1 MCTRCSHTVGTVAK
15 GVLTAGILILAF
27 SGCGDGGVQ
36 QSLDA
41 AAQSVRTSLDTWKRG
56 EKAGTPIA
64 GPVAIEFFD
73 DHWQRSAR
81 LVEYEVI
88 KTYME
93 TDATP
98 RCVVRL
104 VVQYGTKPPEEVQV
118 TYQLTSSVPPW
129 ADATNTTWGLSS
141 YSANWQLFGDY
152 GAKFADIR
160 DGMSNTI
167 MFNEKYAVSS
177 RPAGVPQ

>member
-1 MCTRCSHTVGTVAK
+1 MRTRCSDTVETVAK
-15 GVLTAGILILAF
+15 GVLTTGVLVMAF

-41 AAQSVRTSLDTWKRG
+41 AAQPVRTSLDTWKRG
-56 EKAGTPIA
+56 EKTGTLIA

-93 TDATP
+93 TDGTP
-98 RCVVRL
+98 RCAVRL
-104 VVQYGTKPPEEVQV
+104 VVQYGTKPPEEVRV
-118 TYQLTSSVPPW
+118 TYQLVTKENQTII
-129 ADATNTTWGLSS
+129 A
-141 YSANWQLFGDY
+141 
-152 GAKFADIR
+152 R
-160 DGMSNTI
+160 DPFS
-167 MFNEKYAVSS
+167 
-177 RPAGVPQ
+177 